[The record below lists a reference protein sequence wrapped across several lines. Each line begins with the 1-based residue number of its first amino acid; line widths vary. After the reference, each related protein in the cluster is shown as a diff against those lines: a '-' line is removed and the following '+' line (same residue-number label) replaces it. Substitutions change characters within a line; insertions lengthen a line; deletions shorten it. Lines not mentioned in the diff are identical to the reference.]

1 MKEGTRG
8 AKENLARSNIY
19 ATSGKWKLSPK
30 PRVAPQGVRECI
42 AVVVTVLLL
51 QDSDLVWSPISLH
64 GR

>member
-8 AKENLARSNIY
+8 AEENLARSNIH
-19 ATSGKWKLSPK
+19 ATSGKWKLSQ

-42 AVVVTVLLL
+42 AVVVTVMLL
-51 QDSDLVWSPISLH
+51 QDSDLVSSPISLH